1 MDPNSGTSAAEDV
14 STTSVRVARH
24 WADVYHELA
33 SFEHTINQLKGAVG
47 PLTGDRRRDA
57 SQQALP
63 ALIAD
68 ADRFRDR
75 FDFWEARLALL
86 R

>member
-1 MDPNSGTSAAEDV
+1 M
-14 STTSVRVARH
+14 STTSIRVAQH
-24 WADVYHELA
+24 WADVYHKLA
-33 SFEHTINQLKGAVG
+33 SFDHTINQLRGAVG
-47 PLTGDRRRDA
+47 PLIGERRCEA
-57 SQQALP
+57 SRQVLP